1 MTNRAYQAKMQS
13 DSAGPMTISRR
24 AVVAAAVAA
33 LIAYLVQSR
42 TPALARSQQI
52 WFAPMDWL
60 VRPEVGFGGSTDY
73 MALFGGQSPDAIL
86 SHVNVF
92 KVYGQFIAWGEDDN
106 LRRVFAELKRRQIA
120 LALETGMLTATERC
134 GKGVEGYGGDGAP
147 KLATRIAQ
155 LGGELAYIAMD
166 EPAFY
171 GHIFSGANTCQAD
184 FADIARDAAKNL
196 AAVKAV
202 FPGVRAGDTEPVG
215 PSPADNQI
223 EDNGRWAD
231 AFRAATG
238 EPLAF
243 SHADL
248 QWKEAWQAPLR
259 KFAAVLRDRK
269 IPLGVIY
276 NGNDDDTS
284 DKAWVAHAEEHYRS
298 VESDRRIVPDQVVFQ
313 SWRAQPSHLFPE
325 TDPGAF
331 TYLLKRY
338 LSGR

>member
-1 MTNRAYQAKMQS
+1 MQAPGS
-13 DSAGPMTISRR
+13 
-24 AVVAAAVAA
+24 
-33 LIAYLVQSR
+33 
-42 TPALARSQQI
+42 ALAGLRQI
-52 WFAPMDWL
+52 WFAPMDWF

-73 MALFGGQSPDAIL
+73 MALFGAESPDAIL

-92 KVYGQFIAWGEDDN
+92 KVYAQFILWGEDNN

-120 LALETGMLTATERC
+120 LALETGILTATERC
-134 GKGVEGYGGDGAP
+134 GKGVEGYGGDGAA

-155 LGGELAYIAMD
+155 LGGALAYIAMD

-171 GHIFSGANTCQAD
+171 GHIFSGVNTCQAD

-196 AAVKAV
+196 AAVKTV
-202 FPGVRAGDTEPVG
+202 FPGVRAGDAEPVG

-223 EDNGRWAD
+223 ADYGRWAD

-238 EPLAF
+238 EPLGF
-243 SHADL
+243 FHADV
-248 QWKEAWQAPLR
+248 QWKEPWQTPLR
-259 KFAAVLRDRK
+259 ELAIMLRDRK

-284 DKAWVAHAEEHYRS
+284 DEAWVAHAEEHYRA
-298 VESDRRIVPDQVVFQ
+298 VESNSRIVPDQVVFQ
-313 SWRAQPSHLFPE
+313 SWRAHPSRLLPE
-325 TDPGAF
+325 TDPGTF

-338 LSGR
+338 LSARR